1 MKLAL
6 RITPAVLASVVLGA
20 HFLRRGNLT
29 VAIGVALVPLLV
41 LARRSW
47 AVRVVQ
53 GTLAAGVVVWIHT
66 LVVLTAERRAQ
77 GMPSS
82 RMEVILGIVTLV
94 TALGAMLLE
103 PLAYRFRAA
112 PPRPEET

>member
-1 MKLAL
+1 MGLVL

-20 HFLRRGNLT
+20 HILRRGNIA
-29 VAIGVALVPLLV
+29 VAIGVALLPLLV
-41 LARRSW
+41 LARWSW

-66 LVVLTAERRAQ
+66 MVVLTAERRAQ
-77 GMPSS
+77 GMPSL
-82 RMEVILGIVTLV
+82 RMNVILGIVVLV
-94 TALGAMLLE
+94 TALSAILLE

>member
-1 MKLAL
+1 MRLAL
-6 RITPAVLASVVLGA
+6 RITPAVLAQVVLGA

-29 VAIGVALVPLLV
+29 VAIGVALLPLLV

-66 LVVLTAERRAQ
+66 LVVLTAERRVQ

-82 RMEVILGIVTLV
+82 RMDVILGVVALV
-94 TALGAMLLE
+94 TALGAILLE
-103 PLAYRFRAA
+103 PLAYLFRAA
-112 PPRPEET
+112 PPRPEDT